1 MTWPI
6 ARESSEA
13 PNKAIASGHASSP
26 PLDYRLEL
34 LADRI
39 ALHIESLVPQ
49 GCARCLDIGR
59 GDMTLAEAVQARA
72 SHTDWRCIDVERMPP
87 GRREFPYADGEFDVA
102 LLCDVL
108 HQAPAAAA
116 GLLAEAGRVARNVL
130 VKDQFEYGPCSRTML
145 QVGDFVGNLG
155 DGGKVPARY
164 FTRQEFARLAGQ
176 QQLVI
181 TALDAGL
188 DLFGQ
193 LPGMGT
199 VLRRD
204 GQFIAV
210 LSH

>member
-6 ARESSEA
+6 ARESLEA
-13 PNKAIASGHASSP
+13 PNKAIVSGHATS
-26 PLDYRLEL
+26 PLDSRLEA

-59 GDMTLAEAVQARA
+59 GDMTLAEAVQTRA
-72 SHTDWRCIDVERMPP
+72 SHTDWRCIDVERMPSR
-87 GRREFPYADGEFDVA
+87 GREFPYADGEFDVA

-108 HQAPAAAA
+108 HLAPEAAA

-130 VKDQFEYGPCSRTML
+130 VKDHFDYGPWSRTIL
-145 QVGDFVGNLG
+145 QVVDSVGKG
-155 DGGKVPARY
+155 DGGNVAARY
-164 FTRQEFARLAGQ
+164 FTRQEFARLAAQ

-188 DLFGQ
+188 DLYGHP
-193 LPGMGT
+193 PGMGA

-204 GQFIAV
+204 SQFIAV